1 MTTAPDSDVPDTFDT
16 SGISVH
22 LPAPLAELH
31 LHLEGTLEPAVIFE
45 LARRNGIALP
55 YSGVDDLAGRYRF
68 TDLQSF
74 LDLYFAN
81 MSTLV
86 TQADFEEMTWRYLL
100 RAHAAGVRHA
110 EVFVDPQAHSVRAI
124 TTETVLRGVHTAM
137 TRAAAE
143 LDVTGGIIV
152 CVLRDRPAGEAM
164 DMLEASLATGV
175 PLLGLGLS
183 SAEAGYPP
191 ADFQEVFAAAGQ
203 AGLRRVA
210 HAGEEG
216 PPDYI
221 RQALDLLGAER
232 IDHGVRCLEDPA
244 LVARLAAER
253 IPLTVCPLSNVRLR
267 VVDQLADH
275 PLRRM
280 LDAGLAVCVNSD
292 DPAYFGG
299 YLDDNLR
306 ACVDALDLTPA
317 ELDLLA
323 ANSIEASFA
332 PESRKRDLLDRLNA
346 TRTR

>member
-1 MTTAPDSDVPDTFDT
+1 MPTTAELDT
-16 SGISVH
+16 SVP

-31 LHLEGTLEPAVIFE
+31 LHLEGTLEPAAIFE
-45 LARRNGIALP
+45 LAGRNGIVLP
-55 YSGVDDLAGRYRF
+55 YAGVDDLAERYRF
-68 TDLQSF
+68 TGLQSF

-86 TQADFEEMTWRYLL
+86 TQADFEDMTRRYLL

-110 EVFVDPQAHSVRAI
+110 EVFVDPQAHTARGIA
-124 TTETVLRGVHTAM
+124 TGTVLHGVHAAM
-137 TRAAAE
+137 RRAAAE
-143 LDVTGGIIV
+143 LHMTGGIIV
-152 CVLRDRPAGEAM
+152 CALRDQPPADAM
-164 DMLEASLATGV
+164 DMLDTSLATGV

-183 SAEAGYPP
+183 SAEAGHPP
-191 ADFQEVFAAAGQ
+191 ADFREVFAAAGE

-216 PPDYI
+216 PPEYI
-221 RQALDLLGAER
+221 WQALDLLGAER

-253 IPLTVCPLSNVRLR
+253 IPLTVCPLSNVCLR
-267 VVDQLADH
+267 VVDRLADH

-306 ACVDALDLTPA
+306 ACADTLRLDRA
-317 ELDLLA
+317 ALDLLA
-323 ANSIEASFA
+323 ANSIAASFA
-332 PESRKRDLLDRLNA
+332 SEARKRDLLDQLAAHAPADLRGA
-346 TRTR
+346 R

>member
-1 MTTAPDSDVPDTFDT
+1 VTTTADVD
-16 SGISVH
+16 VH
-22 LPAPLAELH
+22 DIPVSLPAPLAELH
-31 LHLEGTLEPAVIFE
+31 LHLEGTLEPAAIFE

-55 YSGVDDLAGRYRF
+55 YTGVEDLAGRYRF
-68 TDLQSF
+68 SDLQSF

-100 RAHAAGVRHA
+100 RAYAAGVRHA
-110 EVFVDPQAHSVRAI
+110 EVFVDPQAHAARGIAAG
-124 TTETVLRGVHTAM
+124 TVLHGVQAAM
-137 TRAAAE
+137 VRAAAE

-152 CVLRDRPAGEAM
+152 CALRDRPAADAM

-183 SAEAGYPP
+183 SAEAGHPP
-191 ADFQEVFAAAGQ
+191 AVFQQVFDAAGQ
-203 AGLRRVA
+203 AGLRRVC

-216 PPDYI
+216 PPEYV

-267 VVDQLADH
+267 VVDRLADH

-306 ACVDALDLTPA
+306 ACVAALGLDRT

-323 ANSIEASFA
+323 ANSIGASFA
-332 PESRKRDLLDRLNA
+332 PESRKSELLARLTA
-346 TRTR
+346 ARTR

>member
-1 MTTAPDSDVPDTFDT
+1 MTSADADIRDIPVS
-16 SGISVH
+16 

-31 LHLEGTLEPAVIFE
+31 LHLEGTLEPAAIFE

-55 YSGVDDLAGRYRF
+55 YTGIDDLAGRYRF
-68 TDLQSF
+68 SDLQSF

-100 RAHAAGVRHA
+100 RAHTAGVRHA
-110 EVFVDPQAHSVRAI
+110 EVFVDPQAHSARGIAAGTVLHGVRA
-124 TTETVLRGVHTAM
+124 AM
-137 TRAAAE
+137 ARAATE
-143 LDVTGGIIV
+143 LDITGGIIV
-152 CVLRDRPAGEAM
+152 CALRDRPAADAM

-175 PLLGLGLS
+175 PLLGFGLS
-183 SAEAGYPP
+183 SAEAGHPP
-191 ADFQEVFAAAGQ
+191 ADFQQVFTAAGQ
-203 AGLRRVA
+203 AGLRRVC

-267 VVDQLADH
+267 VVDRLADH

-280 LDAGLAVCVNSD
+280 LEAGLAVCVNSD

-306 ACVDALDLTPA
+306 ACVAALDLGPD

-323 ANSIEASFA
+323 ANSIGASFA
-332 PESRKRDLLDRLNA
+332 PEPRKRDL
-346 TRTR
+346 